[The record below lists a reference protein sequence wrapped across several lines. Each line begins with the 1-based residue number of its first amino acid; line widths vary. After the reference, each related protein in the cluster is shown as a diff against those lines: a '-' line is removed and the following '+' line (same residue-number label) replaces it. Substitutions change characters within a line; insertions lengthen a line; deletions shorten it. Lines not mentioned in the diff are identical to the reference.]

1 MASRVI
7 TKATN
12 DGGRSVKLTKNNRE
26 AVIEWLGSAFSPG
39 LLGKK
44 NADKIRVK
52 TPKGVRV
59 ADLDDVIVKHGT
71 RRNGGKVTFTVVKAS

>member
-12 DGGRSVKLTKNNRE
+12 DGGRSVKLSQGNRD
-26 AVIEWLGSAFSPG
+26 AVIAWLGSSFSPG

-44 NADKIRVK
+44 NADKLRVK
-52 TPKGVRV
+52 TPKGIRV
-59 ADLDDVIVKHGT
+59 ADVDDVIVKHGT